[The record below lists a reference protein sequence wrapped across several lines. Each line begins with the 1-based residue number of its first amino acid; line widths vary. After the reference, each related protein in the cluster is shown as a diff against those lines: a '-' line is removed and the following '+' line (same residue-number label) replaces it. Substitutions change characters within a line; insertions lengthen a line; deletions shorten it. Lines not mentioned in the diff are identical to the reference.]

1 MSHLSFSILPAWGP
15 RALALALSVA
25 APTVVIGAFPGLA
38 ESAEVQHVV
47 GKGEKIDQI
56 AKKYGVTVQAITSA
70 NKLKDPTKLKPGS
83 KLVIPAAKNAAAKA
97 KTFESAP
104 KHPGQATLIRFGTK
118 ETQTLKLVDKKHK
131 LVPGVLPRMARM
143 MRFGPLNIEHPIDPR
158 LVGLLAQVSDH
169 FGGRS
174 IEIVSGFRPKTP
186 TQYTPHSNHNVG
198 KAIDM
203 RIQGVPNEVLRDHCK
218 TYKNVGVGYYPNS
231 LFVHFDVRAKS
242 TTWVDLSKPGEAPK
256 YVQPG
261 QDIDHGTDDLGSEGV
276 DLSGKDLGK
285 DEPSPAPSVVA
296 PAPSAKPSTSA
307 K

>member
-1 MSHLSFSILPAWGP
+1 MSPA
-15 RALALALSVA
+15 RLLAISLTVA
-25 APTVVIGAFPGLA
+25 APAVVVAAFPSLA

-56 AKKYGVTVQAITSA
+56 AKKYGVTVQAIASA
-70 NKLKDPTKLKPGS
+70 NKLKDPTKLKPGQ
-83 KLVIPAAKNAAAKA
+83 KLTIPAGKNGNAAAKA
-97 KTFESAP
+97 KSYEATP
-104 KHPGQATLIRFGTK
+104 KHPGQAVLVRFGTK

-143 MRFGPLNIEHPIDPR
+143 MRFGPLNLEHPVDAR
-158 LVGLLAQVSDH
+158 LVTLLAQVSDH
-169 FGGRS
+169 FGGKP

-203 RIQGVPNEVLRDHCK
+203 RVQGVPNEVLRDHCK

-276 DLSGKDLGK
+276 DLSGKDEAK
-285 DEPSPAPSVVA
+285 DGTAPTAPVPT
-296 PAPSAKPSTSA
+296 PAPSASK
-307 K
+307 

>member
-1 MSHLSFSILPAWGP
+1 MTPA
-15 RALALALSVA
+15 RLLAIGLTLTAPVVVVA
-25 APTVVIGAFPGLA
+25 AFPSLA

-56 AKKYGVTVQAITSA
+56 AKKYGVTVQAIASA
-70 NKLKDPTKLKPGS
+70 NKLKDPTKLKPGQ
-83 KLVIPAAKNAAAKA
+83 KLTIPAAKGNAAAKA
-97 KTFESAP
+97 KSYEAVP
-104 KHPGQATLIRFGTK
+104 KHPGQAVLIRFGTK

-143 MRFGPLNIEHPIDPR
+143 MRFGPLNLEHPVDPR

-169 FGGRS
+169 FGGKA

-203 RIQGVPNEVLRDHCK
+203 RVQGVPNEVLRDHCK

-261 QDIDHGTDDLGSEGV
+261 QDIDHGTDDLGAEGV
-276 DLSGKDLGK
+276 DLSGKD
-285 DEPSPAPSVVA
+285 EAMPSPSGTAVPTPA
-296 PAPSAKPSTSA
+296 PAPVPSASK
-307 K
+307 